1 MFNLKSLFVDIIGV
15 IVIACLG
22 MVLVTATVKF
32 ITCYIFNEVQNEHIN

>member
-1 MFNLKSLFVDIIGV
+1 MYNLKSLLIDAIAI

-32 ITCYIFNEVQNEHIN
+32 ITCYIF